1 MIDKQE
7 ELQIIQGARL
17 SGTEAPEQL
26 DTGRAAAFVSRVMG
40 DADGSSKAPR
50 KGSSSRKVLLWSSII
65 VSAAAI
71 LALVFWL
78 SGLSVRPETGGGAPA
93 LLLEN
98 QSIHS
103 ASTTLDSLASGTDSL
118 ELEIRE
124 IVK

>member
-7 ELQIIQGARL
+7 ELQVIQGARL
-17 SGTEAPEQL
+17 SGTEAPERL
-26 DTGRAAAFVSRVMG
+26 DTDRAAAFVSRVMG
-40 DADGSSKAPR
+40 DAVGSSKESR
-50 KGSSSRKVLLWSSII
+50 KGSSSRRVLLWGSII

-78 SGLSVRPETGGGAPA
+78 SGLSGRPETGGGAPA

-124 IVK
+124 IIK